1 MIPLV
6 ASVSVRNKK
15 SRGFRLWIP
24 LALVWLLLLP
34 VALLLLPVVFVAC
47 LVGRS
52 DPFQALSA
60 LWQILSALKGS
71 DIAFDDERAS
81 VLIHVF

>member
-6 ASVSVRNKK
+6 ASVSVRNKR

-24 LALVWLLLLP
+24 LALAWLLLLP
-34 VALLLLPVVFVAC
+34 AALLLLPVVFVAC
-47 LVGRS
+47 WVGRI

-71 DIAFDDERAS
+71 NVEFEDEDSS